1 MGKNWGR
8 GALIALTAVLTLSA
22 CNDKG
27 GEAGP
32 DADKV
37 SDGNVAGLP
46 VTHFESGLKSDA
58 PTPNL
63 EVKNATDSVEDKIAI
78 ASIADVSEYWTQ
90 EMPAHFGQ
98 QFEPVKQLQSYDP
111 TTDRE
116 EVCGASLK
124 DAAMNAFFCPS
135 DDLVAWDRKQLLPLL
150 NEEFGPMAIVTVL
163 GHEFGHAVQ
172 YRLGEKAGMTKNTST
187 LVKEQQAD
195 CFTGGYFRW
204 MAEEKSKYFQV
215 STSEGVNQVLASL
228 FMIRD
233 QAGQSAKD
241 RSAHGTG
248 FDRTFAFQ
256 LGFEKGA
263 KECAGINQ
271 QNVDERIT
279 ERPFDKQDKGEG
291 DAKIDMK
298 TIGVLQESLDAAFGR
313 AGAQPPKIVD
323 DGGTCPGGPATPPAS
338 YCPDTNTVSI
348 DLGALNT
355 LGRTGDRKA
364 EFEGEDP
371 GGLGDF
377 AAFAEIASRYTQGI
391 QKGVGASVDN
401 ANAGLRTSC
410 LVGAWAAEANKPG
423 AKLRLSSGDLDEAIA
438 ELLQPKSVIAAD
450 INGKQVENGFERVES
465 LRRGYLEGSG
475 VCSQQYG

>member
-124 DAAMNAFFCPS
+124 DAAMNAFFCPPE
-135 DDLVAWDRKQLLPLL
+135 DLVAWDRKQLLPLL

-241 RSAHGTG
+241 RSRTAPGSTG
-248 FDRTFAFQ
+248 PSPSSSGSR
-256 LGFEKGA
+256 
-263 KECAGINQ
+263 
-271 QNVDERIT
+271 
-279 ERPFDKQDKGEG
+279 
-291 DAKIDMK
+291 
-298 TIGVLQESLDAAFGR
+298 R
-313 AGAQPPKIVD
+313 APRSA
-323 DGGTCPGGPATPPAS
+323 PGSTS
-338 YCPDTNTVSI
+338 
-348 DLGALNT
+348 
-355 LGRTGDRKA
+355 
-364 EFEGEDP
+364 
-371 GGLGDF
+371 
-377 AAFAEIASRYTQGI
+377 
-391 QKGVGASVDN
+391 
-401 ANAGLRTSC
+401 RTSTS
-410 LVGAWAAEANKPG
+410 ASPNAPSTSRTRA
-423 AKLRLSSGDLDEAIA
+423 
-438 ELLQPKSVIAAD
+438 
-450 INGKQVENGFERVES
+450 RVT
-465 LRRGYLEGSG
+465 RRST
-475 VCSQQYG
+475 